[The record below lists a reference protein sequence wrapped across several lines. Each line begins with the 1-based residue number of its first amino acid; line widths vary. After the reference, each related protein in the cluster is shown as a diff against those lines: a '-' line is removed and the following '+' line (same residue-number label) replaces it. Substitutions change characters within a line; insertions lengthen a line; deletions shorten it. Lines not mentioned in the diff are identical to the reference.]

1 MIVENVKRI
10 SSVMMKLSTAINIY
24 NLLINYRDADGVRFN
39 HFLRTLARFRAIDKK
54 KDGDAAINSRSE
66 KLKCMWQY
74 LLYCFFHIQ
83 FYFITLFAGKINL
96 NYKNNNNDNN
106 NNNNYSNDN
115 NNNNNNDNINNKSWL
130 L

>member
-1 MIVENVKRI
+1 MYLVIVENVKRI
-10 SSVMMKLSTAINIY
+10 SSVMMKLSTAINI
-24 NLLINYRDADGVRFN
+24 LINYRDADGVRFN

-96 NYKNNNNDNN
+96 NYKNNNNDNIN
-106 NNNNYSNDN
+106 NNNNYSNN
-115 NNNNNNDNINNKSWL
+115 NNDNNNNDNISNKSW
-130 L
+130 

>member
-10 SSVMMKLSTAINIY
+10 SSVMMKLSTAINI
-24 NLLINYRDADGVRFN
+24 LINYRDADGVRFN

-96 NYKNNNNDNN
+96 NYKNNNNDNIN
-106 NNNNYSNDN
+106 NNNNYSNN
-115 NNNNNNDNINNKSWL
+115 NNDNNNNDNISNKSW
-130 L
+130 